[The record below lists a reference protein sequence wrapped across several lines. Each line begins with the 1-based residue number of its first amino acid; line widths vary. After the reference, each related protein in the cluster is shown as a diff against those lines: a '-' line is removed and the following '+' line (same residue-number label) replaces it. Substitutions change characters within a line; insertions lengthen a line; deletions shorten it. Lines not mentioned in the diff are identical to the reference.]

1 MKKKPVDNKQQTV
14 DGVTYHYSSDWIHHL
29 ESEEHW
35 RLYWWQANLVKDS
48 IQPSDRVLEIGV
60 GSGFMANYLQSKGID
75 VTTMDIDA
83 DKHPDIVA
91 NIVTVDWHDYQFDH
105 ILAFEVFEHIPF
117 EKFENIIKALSSSC
131 HKTISLSVPLN
142 ERVLLRADIR
152 MPIIGRKWINLTIP
166 KFKIDEEHHF
176 WEVGI
181 GHVSKKQIYDMF
193 AVNNFRLAKTYSMF
207 SRLYLKFEKS

>member
-14 DGVTYHYSSDWIHHL
+14 DRITYNYSSDWIRHL

-35 RLYWWQANLVKDS
+35 RLYWWQAKLLQDS

-60 GSGFMANYLQSKGID
+60 GSGFMANYLKSKGVD

-83 DKHPDIVA
+83 EKQPDIVE
-91 NIVTVDWHDYQFDH
+91 NVVSVDWQPYQFDH

-117 EKFENIIKALSSSC
+117 PKFVTVLENMLLIC
-131 HKTISLSVPLN
+131 NKTISLSVPLN

-152 MPIIGRKWINLTIP
+152 MPIMGRRRINITLP
-166 KFKIDEEHHF
+166 KFKIDEAHHF
-176 WEVGI
+176 WEV
-181 GHVSKKQIYDMF
+181 
-193 AVNNFRLAKTYSMF
+193 
-207 SRLYLKFEKS
+207 